1 MNKEILLLVQ
11 ALSNEKGLSK
21 NVIFEAV
28 ELALAAAV
36 KKKYAQKKQA
46 QNLEA
51 RVSIDKNTGDYE
63 AFRVWKVVADE
74 DAELI
79 ENPDAELT
87 LTGAK
92 QINQNA
98 EVGGSIEQPMES
110 EFGRIDVHTAKQVIL
125 QKVREAERKKL
136 AETYRQRIGQLVTG
150 VVKKTTRDN
159 VYVDLGNNA
168 EAAIPK
174 EHLIG
179 REMFRINDRVRGI
192 LYKVDEEAKG
202 AQLFVSRTCPEF
214 LVELFKIEVPEIG
227 EQLIQIKGA
236 ARDPGLRAKIAVKT
250 NDKRIDPVGACVGMR
265 GSRVQA
271 VSTELCGERVDIVL
285 WDDNPAQMVIN
296 AMAPAEIASITMDED
311 SHSMDVAVTPEQLS
325 LAIGKSGQNVRLAS
339 ELTGWKLNVMTEEE
353 ASEKSQTE
361 AENLVER
368 FMQQLDIEE
377 DIAVLLVE
385 EGFTT
390 LDEVAYVTSEEM
402 LQIEGF
408 DEEIVNA
415 LKERAKNALLTSA
428 IATETSVLSISSDLL
443 ALEGMTQEIAT
454 KLVAEGI
461 KTQEDLAD
469 QAVIDVVE
477 ATGIDE
483 ELAGKLIMAA
493 RAPWFE
499 TTEK

>member
-1 MNKEILLLVQ
+1 MMNKEILLLVE
-11 ALSNEKGLSK
+11 ALSNEKGVNK

-28 ELALAAAV
+28 EIALATAT
-36 KKKYAQKKQA
+36 KKKHV
-46 QNLEA
+46 LPIEA
-51 RVSIDKNTGDYE
+51 RVAIDKLSGEYE
-63 AFRVWKVVADE
+63 TYRVWNVVADDDAE
-74 DAELI
+74 SIENPEAELI
-79 ENPDAELT
+79 LT
-87 LTGAK
+87 EAQK
-92 QINQNA
+92 INANA
-98 EVGGSIEQPMES
+98 VVGGAVEQPMES
-110 EFGRIDVHTAKQVIL
+110 IEFGRIAVQTAKQVIV

-136 AETYRQRIGQLVTG
+136 ADMFRALIGQLVTG
-150 VVKKTTRDN
+150 VVKKVTRDN
-159 VYVDLGNNA
+159 VYIDLGNNA

-179 REMFRINDRVRGI
+179 REMFRVNDRVRGI
-192 LYKVDEEAKG
+192 LFKVDDEAKG
-202 AQLFVSRTCPEF
+202 TQLFVSRTCPEF
-214 LVELFKIEVPEIG
+214 LIELFKIEVPEIG

-250 NDKRIDPVGACVGMR
+250 NDGRIDPVGACVGMR

-311 SHSMDVAVTPEQLS
+311 RHSMDVAVAPDKLS

-339 ELTGWKLNVMTEEE
+339 ELTGWKLNVMTETE
-353 ASEKSQTE
+353 ATEKSQAE

-368 FMQQLDIEE
+368 FMQELDVDE
-377 DIAVLLVE
+377 DIAILLVE

-390 LDEVAYVTSEEM
+390 LDEVAYVATEEM
-402 LQIEGF
+402 LEIEGL
-408 DEEIVNA
+408 DEEIINE

-428 IATETSVLSISSDLL
+428 ITGDTSAIQAVNEELL
-443 ALEGMTQEIAT
+443 ALEGMTNEIAT

-461 KTQEDLAD
+461 VTQEDLAE

-477 ATGIDE
+477 ATGIDD

-499 TTEK
+499 AVEK